1 MLYWVTD
8 GRTLLPMSATK
19 LLPGLLAL
27 LLCWQAVATA
37 AAPIMMPTG
46 SSGTAVAQH
55 PMATAADDCGHA
67 LPKHCAESGRAAAGA
82 DHCGQQ
88 HCKHC
93 PGSVTG
99 YLLTPIAAMPI
110 PATSDPPS
118 FTELPFSS
126 RQPRVVY
133 RPPIAA

>member
-1 MLYWVTD
+1 MSPIKP
-8 GRTLLPMSATK
+8 LPW
-19 LLPGLLAL
+19 LLAL
-27 LLCWQAVATA
+27 LLCWQAMATA
-37 AAPIMMPTG
+37 AAPILMPAGG
-46 SSGTAVAQH
+46 SGTASGTAVAEH
-55 PMATAADDCGHA
+55 PMATAADDCEHA
-67 LPKHCAESGRAAAGA
+67 LPTHCAESGRATAGA

-110 PATSDPPS
+110 PATSNPPS
-118 FTELPFSS
+118 FTELPSSS
-126 RQPRVVY
+126 RQPSVVY